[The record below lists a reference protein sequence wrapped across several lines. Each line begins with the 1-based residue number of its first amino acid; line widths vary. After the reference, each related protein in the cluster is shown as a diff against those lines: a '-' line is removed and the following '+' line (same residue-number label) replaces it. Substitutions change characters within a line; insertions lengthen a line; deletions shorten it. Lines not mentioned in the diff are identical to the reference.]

1 LQNGNFDSTTAG
13 WTPSFGVTVSRSTND
28 TAGNVQSGSLDV
40 VLTGGDPT
48 RVTQAGAFQCLAA
61 TPGATVQLQ
70 AAVLIPTA
78 SSGAGLLGLLFY
90 GSTDCSGA
98 TAGTFA
104 SSASANN
111 SWQTIKASTAVP
123 SGVHSMA
130 VQLEVLKPYGQDSSE
145 ALFDAVAVTSP

>member
-1 LQNGNFDSTTAG
+1 ML
-13 WTPSFGVTVSRSTND
+13 
-28 TAGNVQSGSLDV
+28 
-40 VLTGGDPT
+40 LTGGDPT
-48 RVTQAGAFQCLAA
+48 QVTQVGASQCVAA

-70 AAVLIPTA
+70 AAILIPAA

-90 GSTDCSGA
+90 DSTDCSGA

-104 SSASANN
+104 APASANN
-111 SWQTIKASTAVP
+111 SWQMIDASTAVP

-130 VQLEVLKPYGQDSSE
+130 VQLEVLKPYGQQSSE